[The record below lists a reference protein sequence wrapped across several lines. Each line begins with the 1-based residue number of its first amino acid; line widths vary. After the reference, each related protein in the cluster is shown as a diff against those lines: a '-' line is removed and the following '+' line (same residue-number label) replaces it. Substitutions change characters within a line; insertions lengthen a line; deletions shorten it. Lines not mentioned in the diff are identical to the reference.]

1 MVIKTIQ
8 FQHRYEQINQ
18 WSSMKSLE
26 RDPCLYWNL
35 AYETR
40 GFQLDGENGGRLL
53 DFKKKNLNSNNN
65 IDPYLSTTMT

>member
-1 MVIKTIQ
+1 
-8 FQHRYEQINQ
+8 
-18 WSSMKSLE
+18 MKSLE

-53 DFKKKNLNSNNN
+53 DFKKKKSQQQQQYRSLPLNNN
-65 IDPYLSTTMT
+65 DIML